1 MEDPPASECP
11 TVDRSDN
18 VREPVR
24 NDIGLDGKW
33 KYQ

>member
-1 MEDPPASECP
+1 MADPPAPERP

-24 NDIGLDGKW
+24 NDIGLDG
-33 KYQ
+33 